1 MKKNLS
7 TDEAIERWNE
17 HAEAF
22 TAGYTEE
29 GDRSRRILLNPAIF
43 SLLGNVEG
51 TEILDAGC
59 GEGYLSRLLE
69 RKGAHVAAVDYST
82 EMLKLAEA
90 KTTESSGIRYHH
102 GNCENLNFL
111 DDRSFDKVVSNMVI
125 QDLEDHTAALREC
138 YRLLRDGG
146 TLVFSILHPC
156 FITPGSGWI
165 RDEQGEKEAWR
176 VSGYF
181 LEGVY
186 EQPFPEG
193 AENKVV
199 FYHRSLTTYTTAIRE
214 TGFMIEAMVEP
225 RPSDELVREDKEYR
239 EDLIH
244 PNFLV
249 FKLRKG
255 QRDVSWSPGL

>member
-1 MKKNLS
+1 LKKNLS

-43 SLLGNVEG
+43 SLLGHVEG

-69 RKGAHVAAVDYST
+69 RKGAHVTAVDYST
-82 EMLKLAEA
+82 EMLKLAKA
-90 KTTESSGIRYHH
+90 KATESSGIRYHH

-111 DDRSFDKVVSNMVI
+111 EDRMFDTIVSNMVI

-138 YRLLRDGG
+138 FRLLRDGG

-165 RDEQGEKEAWR
+165 RDGRGKKEAWR

-186 EQPFPEG
+186 EQAFPEE

-199 FYHRSLTTYTTAIRE
+199 FYHRSLTTYMTAIRE
-214 TGFMIEAMVEP
+214 VGFEMDEMVEP
-225 RPSDELVREDKEYR
+225 RPSDELVREDPEYR

-255 QRDVSWSPGL
+255 KRGISWCPGL